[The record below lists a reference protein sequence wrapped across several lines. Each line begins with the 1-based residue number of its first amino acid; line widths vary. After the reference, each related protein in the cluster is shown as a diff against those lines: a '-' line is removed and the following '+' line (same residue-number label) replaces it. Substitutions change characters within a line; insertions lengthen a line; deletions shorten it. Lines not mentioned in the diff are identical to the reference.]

1 MAVEGASVALFGGVA
16 CSVGSHALRLP
27 PGKPSLLLALL
38 ALDAGRVVRIS
49 AVIDGLWDDDPPSSA
64 RALVH
69 TYVSALRRALDAPG
83 APQIATLAGGYRLD
97 CEPQLVDVHR
107 LLSAAGSGD
116 PSEWDAALV
125 DSGEPLLGG
134 VDIGFAEPWQ
144 VRVDAAR
151 DLLQDRVWAHR
162 LDEGEAA
169 AVLPELRAAVER
181 EPLRED
187 RVLLH
192 ARALGQVGRVDDAL
206 RTLDSY
212 RRRLGEEL
220 GLDPSAA
227 VPVLRQTL
235 IARSP
240 SVEDV
245 AHRPSREGEPPKHHR
260 GLLLAIAGTAAAIV
274 AGPLVLVALQH
285 DDEPNTAPA
294 VTGPALISVDPSDG
308 SLTYTIEL
316 PVTPSQIEA
325 DGDLVWVRSVEDQ
338 AVAALKLGADGAAEV
353 TGLAAPP
360 SALALDNA
368 AAIVGLG
375 FSGETVT
382 VSNGRVGPPTPAVEG
397 SAGRLTLAGSENG
410 VWVAT
415 ITGDVHAPDGTAG
428 WQTPVSIGVTPLRL
442 GIDGTRAWAI
452 TSERAEL
459 VALDDSDTPA
469 VRSPLR
475 GAAVDL
481 TTGDNQ
487 AWAVTSDDD
496 RLWHAA
502 ATGRVVATRVLPGTP
517 TAVLLAGDAI
527 WVALASPPGLASY
540 DPQSLAPSVT
550 LDLPREPVDL
560 ALSGNRL
567 VVAVR

>member
-1 MAVEGASVALFGGVA
+1 MAVEGPSVALFGGVA
-16 CSVGSHALRLP
+16 CSVGSHTLPLP
-27 PGKPSLLLALL
+27 PGKPSVLLALL

-83 APQIATLAGGYRLD
+83 APQIATLPGGYRLD
-97 CEPQLVDVHR
+97 CEPGVVDVHR
-107 LLSAAGSGD
+107 LLTSTGSD
-116 PSEWDAALV
+116 DQSLWDAALA
-125 DSGEPLLGG
+125 DSAQPLLGG
-134 VDIGFAEPWQ
+134 LEIGFAEPWQ
-144 VRVDAAR
+144 VRIDAAR
-151 DLLQDRVWAHR
+151 DLLQDRVWARR
-162 LDEGEAA
+162 LDEGGAA
-169 AVLPELRAAVER
+169 EVLPELRAAVGR
-181 EPLRED
+181 ESLRED
-187 RVLLH
+187 RVLLL

-206 RTLDSY
+206 HALDSY

-227 VPVLRQTL
+227 VPAMRQTL

-240 SVEDV
+240 SVEEV
-245 AHRPSREGEPPKHHR
+245 AQRPSREGVPPKRHR
-260 GLLLAIAGTAAAIV
+260 GLLLAAAGTAAIV
-274 AGPLVLVALQH
+274 AGALVLVALQ
-285 DDEPNTAPA
+285 DDDGPTTAPA

-308 SLTYTIEL
+308 SLSDAAEL

-325 DGDLVWVRSVEDQ
+325 DGDVVWVRSVEDQ
-338 AVAALKLGADGAAEV
+338 AVAALDLGADGAAEV
-353 TGLAAPP
+353 TGVAAPP

-368 AAIVGLG
+368 AAVVGLG

-382 VSNGRVGPPTPAVEG
+382 VSNGRVSPPTLAVEG
-397 SAGRLTLAGSENG
+397 SAGRLTLAGSDNG
-410 VWVAT
+410 IWVAT

-428 WQTPVSIGVTPLRL
+428 WQTPVSIGVAPLRL
-442 GIDGTRAWAI
+442 GVDGTRAWAI

-459 VALDDSDTPA
+459 VAFDASDTPA

-475 GAAVDL
+475 GEAVDL
-481 TTGDNQ
+481 TTGDDQ
-487 AWAVTSDDD
+487 AWAVTSGDD

-517 TAVLLAGDAI
+517 VAVLLAGDAI
-527 WVALASPPGLASY
+527 WVAMASPPGLASY
-540 DPQSLAPSVT
+540 DPQSLEPRVSV
-550 LDLPREPVDL
+550 DLPREPVDL
-560 ALSGNRL
+560 AVFDGRL